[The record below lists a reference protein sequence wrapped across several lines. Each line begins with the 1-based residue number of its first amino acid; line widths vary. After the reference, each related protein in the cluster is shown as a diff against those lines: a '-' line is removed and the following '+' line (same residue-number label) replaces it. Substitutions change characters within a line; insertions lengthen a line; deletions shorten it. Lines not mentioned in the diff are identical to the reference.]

1 MAELLATPLPTGCH
15 LISYADDVAL
25 VVTGRGAK
33 FRKAQKALDDISE
46 KCNVLGLK
54 ISPPK
59 TKAICIGGKRP
70 LANRLLLQGH
80 EVEWVKAHMYLGVW
94 IDSGLS
100 FKTEV
105 AYLRER
111 ALARINVMRS
121 LATREAGAT
130 SKVLRT
136 FYVSAIRP
144 LLDYASVALAG
155 LPESQ
160 ISKIDAV
167 QNRALRVIL
176 GAPPWTLVANMQQE
190 TGILPVSA
198 RISQRLAAFTTR
210 VLQKQQ
216 NSFLQRRINAALQ
229 QDPEVFPMN
238 RWSAKL
244 ARRIRDLHLQDL
256 ILLKRRDVPV
266 DGYVQPPPWESLPA
280 KISIMA
286 TRRSAPLPQ
295 LRAKAVETMRAVTPE
310 NSVVYYTDGSVDA
323 ERRMAGAAFVT
334 QDTRQG
340 VRVLGTRC
348 SMQAEGI
355 AVELALTHALN
366 THQSHAV
373 IITDSLSLIQSIH
386 NDIHQDYVQQMT
398 SLLFQIRSLHEQ
410 GRIVVLNWIPG
421 HISLPGNE
429 EADSEAR
436 KAAAN
441 HHMDGGIG
449 VLPSRAEILTIA
461 TRTLTRREV
470 EKHKLMAPMRPS
482 ALWYKRTSNYE
493 KFATGMR
500 LSRAQEVILHRLRLG
515 YRCFWE
521 IAGRQEDCQHCG
533 AVGANT
539 LVHYLTTCPA
549 SAFLRAGPATSPEG
563 LQRRL
568 AVLTWDP
575 GRHGL
580 RQDDTHQTGRQKS
593 TEEMAASILTFND
606 TTTETLCQ
614 KQTKDQFSNN
624 GFDIQDPPELNAN
637 RTLVITQVD
646 PHVTNHTQQE
656 IKAEIER
663 LNINTAVTEVI
674 TLPRTQS

>member
-1 MAELLATPLPTGCH
+1 MEFDLETAKVFKRNYPKHNLGPVEPSFGQEGSFATFAYAKCVAELLATPLPKGCH

-33 FRKAQKALDDISE
+33 FRKAQKALADISE

-144 LLDYASVALAG
+144 LLDYALAG
-155 LPESQ
+155 LSKIQ

-210 VLQKQQ
+210 VIQKQQ

-286 TRRSAPLPQ
+286 MRRSAPLPQ

-323 ERRMAGAAFVT
+323 ERRTAGAAFVT

-340 VRVLGTRC
+340 ARC

-355 AVELALTHALN
+355 AVGLALTHALN
-366 THQSHAV
+366 THQSHV
-373 IITDSLSLIQSIH
+373 
-386 NDIHQDYVQQMT
+386 
-398 SLLFQIRSLHEQ
+398 IRSLHEQ

-421 HISLPGNE
+421 HIGLPGNE
-429 EADSEAR
+429 EADRKAR
-436 KAAAN
+436 KPATN

-449 VLPSRAEILTIA
+449 VLPSPAEILTIA

-470 EKHKLMAPMRPS
+470 ENHKLMAPMRPS

-493 KFATGMR
+493 KLATGMR
-500 LSRAQEVILHRLRLG
+500 LSRPQEVILHRLRLG

-580 RQDDTHQTGRQKS
+580 RQNDTSDRE
-593 TEEMAASILTFND
+593 TEEYRRD
-606 TTTETLCQ
+606 GCQ
-614 KQTKDQFSNN
+614 HINLYFVAFPDSSRPAINMGAFRAWLLSSTD
-624 GFDIQDPPELNAN
+624 L
-637 RTLVITQVD
+637 
-646 PHVTNHTQQE
+646 
-656 IKAEIER
+656 R
-663 LNINTAVTEVI
+663 LEV
-674 TLPRTQS
+674 

>member
-1 MAELLATPLPTGCH
+1 MAELLATPLPKGCH

-33 FRKAQKALDDISE
+33 FRKAQKALADISE

-59 TKAICIGGKRP
+59 TKAICIGGERS

-121 LATREAGAT
+121 LATREDGAT

-144 LLDYASVALAG
+144 LLDYASAALAG
-155 LPESQ
+155 LSKIQ
-160 ISKIDAV
+160 ISKLDAV
-167 QNRALRVIL
+167 QNRALRVML

-210 VLQKQQ
+210 VIQKQ

-229 QDPEVFPMN
+229 KDPEVFPMN

-244 ARRIRDLHLQDL
+244 ARHIRDLHLQDL

-286 TRRSAPLPQ
+286 MRRSAPLPQ

-323 ERRMAGAAFVT
+323 ERRTAGAAFVT

-340 VRVLGTRC
+340 VRVLGARC

-355 AVELALTHALN
+355 AVGLALTHALN
-366 THQSHAV
+366 THQSHV
-373 IITDSLSLIQSIH
+373 VVHTDSLSLIQSIQ
-386 NDIHQDYVQQMT
+386 NDIHQDYVQLMT

-421 HISLPGNE
+421 HIGLPGNE
-429 EADSEAR
+429 EADREAR
-436 KAAAN
+436 KAATN
-441 HHMDGGIG
+441 HHMDGGTD

-493 KFATGMR
+493 KLATGMR
-500 LSRAQEVILHRLRLG
+500 LSRPQEVILHRLRLG

-539 LVHYLTTCPA
+539 LVHYLTTCTA
-549 SAFLRAGPATSPEG
+549 SAFHRAGPATSPEG
-563 LQRRL
+563 LVRRL
-568 AVLTWDP
+568 LGAINP
-575 GRHGL
+575 YRL
-580 RQDDTHQTGRQKS
+580 R
-593 TEEMAASILTFND
+593 
-606 TTTETLCQ
+606 
-614 KQTKDQFSNN
+614 
-624 GFDIQDPPELNAN
+624 
-637 RTLVITQVD
+637 
-646 PHVTNHTQQE
+646 
-656 IKAEIER
+656 R
-663 LNINTAVTEVI
+663 LTEVSP
-674 TLPRTQS
+674 PR